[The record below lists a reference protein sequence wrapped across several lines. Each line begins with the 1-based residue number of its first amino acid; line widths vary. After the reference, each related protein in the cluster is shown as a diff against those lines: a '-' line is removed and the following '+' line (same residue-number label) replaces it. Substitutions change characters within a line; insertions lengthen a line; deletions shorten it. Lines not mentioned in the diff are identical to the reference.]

1 MKVLIDNI
9 YALCDNEN
17 KKRLWEELKAIKA
30 SSMVCSCCILGDFN
44 CERKTSKKEGKGGIG
59 GGNGDMRMFNALISE
74 MKLEGIPL
82 VGRKFTWYKSNG
94 TMRSRID
101 RVLATRDWLESW
113 PQCAQWVLDRNVS
126 NHCPIVV
133 KISSID
139 CGPKPFRFLNC

>member
-1 MKVLIDNI
+1 
-9 YALCDNEN
+9 
-17 KKRLWEELKAIKA
+17 
-30 SSMVCSCCILGDFN
+30 
-44 CERKTSKKEGKGGIG
+44 
-59 GGNGDMRMFNALISE
+59 MRMFNALISE

-133 KISSID
+133 KSSSID
-139 CGPKPFRFLNC
+139 CGPKPFRFLNCQLTDKRFGGVSKELSKNLQFEGWGGYVLKEKIKGLKKGARRSLVINKGDKIRLKRS